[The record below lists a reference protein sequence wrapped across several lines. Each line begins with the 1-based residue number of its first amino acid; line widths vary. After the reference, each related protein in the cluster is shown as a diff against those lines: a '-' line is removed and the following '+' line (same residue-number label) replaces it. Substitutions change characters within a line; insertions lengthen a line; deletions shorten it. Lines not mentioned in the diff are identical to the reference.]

1 MEEIVSAV
9 DYGLA
14 LLLILSKVNGSK
26 ANMEQMIPSIK
37 SMATFLL
44 AIKNFQWKCYFTLI
58 YKINLHQDAL
68 CF

>member
-26 ANMEQMIPSIK
+26 ANMRADDSQ
-37 SMATFLL
+37 
-44 AIKNFQWKCYFTLI
+44 
-58 YKINLHQDAL
+58 H
-68 CF
+68 